1 MVITYKCPSC
11 GAPMVFDPE
20 SQKLS
25 CEHCR
30 TELSAAEY
38 RERYGEPV
46 LREETEEEKAAGR
59 MDARPLETE
68 EEGARVSYEDGPTM
82 NVKKYRCSSC
92 GAEVITDEVTAA
104 SVCSFCGSPAL
115 LEERMAGAKR
125 PKQVIPFRVTKDQ
138 AAETFR
144 AWTRKGLF
152 TPAGFRSQSVVD
164 KITGIYV
171 PFWLV
176 DYQANVR
183 LHAHCTR
190 TRVTRTKD
198 TEYIYTDHYDVRRNI
213 NAAYGRI
220 PMDAS
225 EKMDDE
231 TMDLLEPFRYQELK
245 PFELPYL
252 SGYLA
257 DVYSYTEKDMEGRGK
272 KRVREYALAAARGT
286 ISGYSGV
293 NVVEQKLRI
302 DETAAEYVMLP
313 VWMLNYRYQG
323 NNYQFAINGQTGKL
337 VGTLPLSKGRMFG
350 WWAGLTAGIFAAVT
364 LVSVLGG
371 LLL

>member
-1 MVITYKCPSC
+1 
-11 GAPMVFDPE
+11 MVFDPE

-25 CEHCR
+25 CEHCQR
-30 TELSAAEY
+30 ELSVTEY
-38 RERYGEPV
+38 EERYGKP
-46 LREETEEEKAAGR
+46 LMREETEEEKAAGR
-59 MDARPLETE
+59 AEGGTAETE
-68 EEGARVSYEDGPTM
+68 EEGCRASYGQGPVM
-82 NVKKYRCSSC
+82 NVKKYHCSSC
-92 GAEVITDEVTAA
+92 GAEVITDETTAA
-104 SVCSFCGSPAL
+104 SICSFCGSPTL
-115 LEERMAGAKR
+115 LEERMEGARR
-125 PKQVIPFRVTKDQ
+125 PAKVVPFRVTKEQ
-138 AAETFR
+138 AVEKFR
-144 AWTRKGLF
+144 AWTKKGIF
-152 TPAGFRSQSVVD
+152 TPRGFCSQSTVD

-190 TRVTRTKD
+190 TRVTRSGN
-198 TEYIYTDHYDVRRNI
+198 TEFIYTDHYEVRRNVD
-213 NAAYGRI
+213 AGYERI

-225 EKMDDE
+225 EKMDDG
-231 TMDLLEPFRYQELK
+231 TMDLLEPFNYQDLK

-272 KRVREYALAAARGT
+272 QRVREYALAAARGT

-293 NVVEQKLRI
+293 RMVEQRLRI
-302 DETAAEYVMLP
+302 DETGAEYVMLP

-323 NNYQFAINGQTGKL
+323 KNYQFAINGQTGKL

-350 WWAGLTAGIFAAVT
+350 WWAGLTAGLFATAT
-364 LVSVLGG
+364 LVSFMGG
-371 LLL
+371 LL